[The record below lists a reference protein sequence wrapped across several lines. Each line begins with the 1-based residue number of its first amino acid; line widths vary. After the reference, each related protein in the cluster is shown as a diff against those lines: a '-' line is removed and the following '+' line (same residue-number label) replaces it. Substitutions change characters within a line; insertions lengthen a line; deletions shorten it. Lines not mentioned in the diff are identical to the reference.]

1 MKGAEKKKDR
11 KKKFKYVYSIVAIRH
26 SVGMYS
32 VRKKVT
38 RSEIH
43 EQNTVQEYKTSV
55 DGEIC
60 TSRFA
65 LVA

>member
-1 MKGAEKKKDR
+1 M
-11 KKKFKYVYSIVAIRH
+11 AIRH
-26 SVGMYS
+26 SVGIYS

-38 RSEIH
+38 WSEIH
-43 EQNTVQEYKTSV
+43 EQSTVQEYKTSV

-65 LVA
+65 LLAQDSSFAMLPKS